1 MENIFRI
8 IYDKTKKRDILDKK
22 DLVKILEIAIVDK
35 QLNDFVQSVNIQL
48 IRSNGLASYSVDTKK
63 ITIYI
68 NTIET
73 MKNNIKKYT
82 LIGNEFE
89 KILYTNLLILQVI
102 LHELEHTSQQK
113 NLNSAITLETLII
126 KLSQMINCDDMK
138 KLYEYCPCERFA
150 EIKSMHEVEKM
161 LNYLSKKSLILTEIM
176 ELEKLKRYMRGYHY
190 QNSMIKSPIIE
201 YFSKGQNEYAI
212 KLFDIYAHREL
223 TERLYYGFPID
234 LEEYCD
240 NMKKI
245 IIQTNNHSSNGI
257 IIK

>member
-102 LHELEHTSQQK
+102 LHELEHASQQK

-150 EIKSMHEVEKM
+150 
-161 LNYLSKKSLILTEIM
+161 
-176 ELEKLKRYMRGYHY
+176 
-190 QNSMIKSPIIE
+190 
-201 YFSKGQNEYAI
+201 
-212 KLFDIYAHREL
+212 
-223 TERLYYGFPID
+223 
-234 LEEYCD
+234 
-240 NMKKI
+240 
-245 IIQTNNHSSNGI
+245 
-257 IIK
+257 

>member
-89 KILYTNLLILQVI
+89 KNIVHKPFNF
-102 LHELEHTSQQK
+102 TS
-113 NLNSAITLETLII
+113 
-126 KLSQMINCDDMK
+126 
-138 KLYEYCPCERFA
+138 
-150 EIKSMHEVEKM
+150 
-161 LNYLSKKSLILTEIM
+161 
-176 ELEKLKRYMRGYHY
+176 
-190 QNSMIKSPIIE
+190 
-201 YFSKGQNEYAI
+201 YFT
-212 KLFDIYAHREL
+212 R
-223 TERLYYGFPID
+223 T
-234 LEEYCD
+234 
-240 NMKKI
+240 
-245 IIQTNNHSSNGI
+245 
-257 IIK
+257 